1 MVLKLF
7 LASTLAV
14 AVRDISLLA
23 GVGTERTPP
32 LVAAEAFGME
42 LKDAPIEPS
51 WILSGDPRARLA
63 EHSRS
68 ADEAA
73 MTAVWDCT
81 AGQFRWH
88 FGWDETVIILEGE
101 VHVVAE
107 DGSER
112 VLKSGD
118 IGYFKGGTWATWT
131 IDKYV
136 KKIAFV
142 RKPFPAPVA
151 FAFRLKNLL
160 RSSRS
165 SAGLAE

>member
-7 LASTLAV
+7 VASALAV
-14 AVRDISLLA
+14 AVRDISVLA
-23 GVGTERTPP
+23 VAERSPP

-42 LKDAPIEPS
+42 LRDAPIEPS
-51 WILSGDPRARLA
+51 WVLEGEPRARLA

-73 MTAVWDCT
+73 ITAVWDCT
-81 AGQFRWH
+81 AGRFRWH
-88 FGWDETVIILEGE
+88 FHWDETVIILEGE

-112 VLKSGD
+112 TLKSGD
-118 IGYFKGGTWATWT
+118 IAYFKGGTWATWS
-131 IDKYV
+131 IDTYV

-151 FAFRLKNLL
+151 FAWRLKNLL
-160 RSSRS
+160 RPGRSRS
-165 SAGLAE
+165 ALAG